1 MGTGHVMRCLTL
13 AEALRARGA
22 RVQFVCR
29 DHPGNL
35 IALLRERGFET
46 AVLPRS
52 GADRERG
59 EHYAAWL
66 GATQAEDAAQTIA
79 GIESEA
85 LDCFVMDHYGISVDW
100 ERCLRPRVGRLIA
113 VDDLADRPHE
123 CDLLLDQNYA
133 DDGATRYSALVPA
146 GCKLLLGPRYALL
159 NPVYASRRRS
169 LRRHD
174 GSVKRVFLFFGGA
187 DARNATGLA
196 LRALSGPGLSD
207 LDVDVVLNPAS
218 PHRAEIERQA
228 AARGR
233 CTVHGALP
241 HLEHL
246 LSRADLAIGAGGA
259 TTWERMCLG
268 VPAVLVSIAENQQ
281 PACRALSR
289 AGLVSYAGHIS
300 EVDAENIACAVREL
314 LDLPGV
320 LAERSARSQLLVDGL
335 GTARVVE
342 AMLPSSED
350 SLRLRP
356 ASEDDMALF
365 HGWAN
370 DPVVRAN
377 AFSGEPISWPTHE
390 AWFRGRLQSDAARLF
405 VLEANRLPVGQVRF
419 DLEGGE
425 AHIDYSLDELVRGRG
440 WGARLLSAGIRAMQ
454 WRAPVRFRAQVKS
467 ANLASRAVFESLGF
481 LQETRSAADR
491 CDFYLDSPQAERTGA
506 VSAG

>member
-1 MGTGHVMRCLTL
+1 MGTGHVTRCLTL

-35 IALLRERGFET
+35 VALLRERGIET
-46 AVLPRS
+46 AVLPRP
-52 GADRERG
+52 GTDREPG

-79 GIESEA
+79 SIRGEA
-85 LDCFVMDHYGISVDW
+85 LDCLIVDHYGVGVEW
-100 ERCLRPRVGRLIA
+100 ERCLRPRVGRLMA

-123 CDLLLDQNYA
+123 CDLLFDQNYA
-133 DDGATRYSALVPA
+133 PDGAARYSALVPA

-159 NPVYASRRRS
+159 NPAYASRRRS

-187 DARNATGLA
+187 DVQNATGLA

-207 LDVDVVLNPAS
+207 LDVDVVINPAS
-218 PHRAEIERQA
+218 PHRAEVERQA

-241 HLEHL
+241 HLADL
-246 LSRADLAIGAGGA
+246 LSRADLAIGAGGV

-281 PACRALSR
+281 PACCALSR

-300 EVDAENIACAVREL
+300 EIDADDIARAAREL
-314 LDLPGV
+314 LDAPSV
-320 LAERSARSQLLVDGL
+320 VAERSTRSQLLVDGR

-350 SLRLRP
+350 SLSLRP

-377 AFSGEPISWPTHE
+377 AFSSEPISWPAHE
-390 AWFRGRLQSDAARLF
+390 AWFRSRLQSDAAQLF
-405 VLEANRLPVGQVRF
+405 VLEANGLPVGQVRF
-419 DLEGGE
+419 DLERGE

-440 WGARLLSAGIRAMQ
+440 WGAHLLSGGMQAMQ
-454 WRAPVRFRAQVKS
+454 RRAPVRFRARVKS
-467 ANLASRAVFESLGF
+467 GNLASCAVFESLGF
-481 LQETRSAADR
+481 MQDTRGAADR
-491 CDFYLDSPQAERTGA
+491 YDFYLDSPQTERAGA